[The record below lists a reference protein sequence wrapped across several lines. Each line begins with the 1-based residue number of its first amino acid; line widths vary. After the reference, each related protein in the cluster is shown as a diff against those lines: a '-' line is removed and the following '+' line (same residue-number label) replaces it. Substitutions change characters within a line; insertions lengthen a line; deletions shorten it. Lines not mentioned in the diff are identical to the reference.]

1 MKTNPLLMIIWRAET
16 ITEACNHPL
25 FLAHT
30 FCHNFWVWTVNRL
43 CLPHCTVY
51 LACVRRAN
59 ASYKLRE
66 RSPPKKHPT
75 WYTVAFLDFVNHN
88 LDDTSRLL
96 ITFLNENLFRLYYW
110 ILNMVRWRFW
120 IIFSILRF
128 FSDFLM
134 MKCFEIPISLWK
146 HCFKLFFK
154 LVGTP
159 SSFKQTYYEEIY
171 IFCLTKGDLMFAYL
185 VVSSSCVGLYHKCA
199 MLRGESEEK
208 ESWSWKM

>member
-51 LACVRRAN
+51 LPCVRRAN

-88 LDDTSRLL
+88 LDDTSRFL
-96 ITFLNENLFRLYYW
+96 ITFLNENLLLNFRKQF
-110 ILNMVRWRFW
+110 R
-120 IIFSILRF
+120 
-128 FSDFLM
+128 
-134 MKCFEIPISLWK
+134 
-146 HCFKLFFK
+146 